1 LETVGVSLNEI
12 PWFLAYFGTALILTL
27 VYMVIYMW
35 VTPHDEIKLIR
46 ENNLAAS
53 LASVGSLI
61 GFSLPLASAIANS
74 AALDDCA
81 IWGVIAIVVQVV
93 VFFMVRL
100 PVPKIS
106 ERIEK
111 GETASGLW
119 LGGASLT
126 GGILNAACMTS

>member
-1 LETVGVSLNEI
+1 
-12 PWFLAYFGTALILTL
+12 
-27 VYMVIYMW
+27 M
-35 VTPHDEIKLIR
+35 
-46 ENNLAAS
+46 
-53 LASVGSLI
+53 
-61 GFSLPLASAIANS
+61 
-74 AALDDCA
+74 
-81 IWGVIAIVVQVV
+81 QVV

-111 GETASGLW
+111 GEAASGLW

>member
-1 LETVGVSLNEI
+1 METVGASLYGL
-12 PWFLAYFGTALILTL
+12 PWFLGYLGTALVLILIF
-27 VYMVIYMW
+27 VVIYMW
-35 VTPHDEIKLIR
+35 VTPHDESKLIR

-53 LASVGSLI
+53 AAFSGSLI

-74 AALDDCA
+74 VALVDCVV
-81 IWGVIAIVVQVV
+81 WGLIALVVQIVI
-93 VFFMVRL
+93 FFLVRL

-119 LGGASLT
+119 LGVASMT
-126 GGILNAACMTS
+126 GGLLNAACMTS